1 MSDDKNPT
9 AQAVASQ
16 PRELLPHQQR
26 VVAEVKDVSARLVRL
41 DVFMRQPAFQDLPD
55 AEQAL
60 LAKQGDILEALQG
73 VLHDRIRLW
82 ATTDQICSPLNLAPD
97 MQAPTVGTPG
107 GPACTLDDSA
117 LLSWLEAQ
125 GDVRMKEWYR
135 PSRRGGKSE
144 RFMQLTGSDDEL
156 VGEGADLRAAILD
169 AIGGVR

>member
-9 AQAVASQ
+9 AQAVATET
-16 PRELLPHQQR
+16 RELLPHQQR
-26 VVAEVKDVSARLVRL
+26 VVDEVKDVSARLVRL
-41 DVFMRQPAFQDLPD
+41 DVFMRQPAFRELPD
-55 AEQAL
+55 AEQNL

-82 ATTDQICSPLNLAPD
+82 AAADQICGPLNLTPD
-97 MQAPTVGTPG
+97 MQAPTVGMPG
-107 GPACTLDDSA
+107 GPACKLDDGA

-125 GDVRMKEWYR
+125 GEVHMKEWYR

-144 RFMQLTGSDDEL
+144 RYLELTDSDDE
-156 VGEGADLRAAILD
+156 VMGEGPDLRAAILD